1 MLIVGL
7 LYAANFSIMK
17 TVTPKYLEPFGFI
30 VVRVGVSALC
40 FLAVGLI
47 IRERI
52 DWKADGLR
60 ILLSAVFGV
69 CINMLCFFKGLS
81 LTTAIN
87 GSIIMTLTPIMVF
100 FTSIFL
106 LNERLESRKI
116 LGLIL
121 GLIGAFLIIYKTNAG
136 VGQGNWLG
144 DLLVF
149 INALSYG
156 GYLVIVKPLLFKY
169 KPITVAMWVFSI
181 GFFLVLPVGIGE
193 VIAARWSQ
201 IPLQIY
207 FNMAFVILGVTVVV
221 YFLNIW
227 AMKKV
232 SPSTVG
238 AYVYVQPVFATIIA
252 SLFFGELLTIKHL
265 FAACLV
271 FGGVWLVIRKN

>member
-17 TVTPKYLEPFGFI
+17 TVTPHYLAPFGFI
-30 VVRVGVSALC
+30 VVRVGVSAIC
-40 FLAVGLI
+40 FLMIGLL
-47 IRERI
+47 IREKI
-52 DWKADGLR
+52 DWKADGVR
-60 ILLSAVFGV
+60 IFLSAVFGV

-100 FTSIFL
+100 FTSILL
-106 LNERLESRKI
+106 LNEKLIARKI
-116 LGLIL
+116 IGLLL
-121 GLIGAFLIIYKTNAG
+121 GLIGAFLIIYKSNAG

-149 INALSYG
+149 INAVSYG

-169 KPITVAMWVFSI
+169 KPITVAMWAFSI

-193 VIAARWSQ
+193 VLATDWAN
-201 IPLQIY
+201 IPTRIFL
-207 FNMAFVILGVTVVV
+207 NMAFVILGVTVIV

-252 SLFFGELLTIKHL
+252 SLFFEEILTIKHL
-265 FAACLV
+265 IAACLV
-271 FGGVWLVIRKN
+271 FGGVWLVIKRN

>member
-106 LNERLESRKI
+106 LNERLENRKI

-252 SLFFGELLTIKHL
+252 SLFFGEQLTIKHL